1 MTEERSKI
9 QKIGK
14 RIDTQLPV
22 ELHDKSR
29 TSEYW
34 KTVQFREI
42 YKRTRPGFY
51 ALIPKNYDP
60 FDQAVVID
68 HFDLK
73 GFEYGNW
80 LNQEDRYNYLMAVQI
95 ALFDMS
101 KITGI
106 KKIGLGKLVG
116 ISFGARGS
124 SKALAH
130 FEPNTNMINITRFHE
145 AKNLTNIF
153 GVPIFGKKTT
163 DMVKPALFEL
173 SGGIG
178 SLAHEYGHALDY
190 VFGGYVEADPS
201 GTYRSLTNGRST
213 NDSPELGRPGT
224 MRHMANSLIYSLM
237 YDKPDQYT
245 HYYAVLK
252 KAVNER
258 TLSRYWIRHNE
269 MFARTFE
276 SYIQMKLR
284 KNGISNNFLTHHLKY
299 DHPVYPD
306 VALLKKIEPIFDK
319 LIKRMAVYAK

>member
-1 MTEERSKI
+1 MIEEKSKI
-9 QKIGK
+9 KRIGK

-22 ELHDKSR
+22 ELHDNSR
-29 TSEYW
+29 TTEYW
-34 KTVQFREI
+34 KVVQFREM
-42 YKRTRPGFY
+42 YKRTRPGFF

-60 FDQAVVID
+60 FDQEAVIN

-95 ALFDMS
+95 ALFDLS

-130 FEPNTNMINITRFHE
+130 FEASTNMINITRFHE
-145 AKNLTNIF
+145 AKNFTDILGNPVF
-153 GVPIFGKKTT
+153 GNKTT
-163 DMVKPALFEL
+163 DTVKSQLFVL

-190 VFGGYVEADPS
+190 IFGGYVEADPS
-201 GTYRSLTNGRST
+201 GTYRSLTNGWLT
-213 NDSPELGRPGT
+213 NDNPVLGRPGT
-224 MRHMANSLIYSLM
+224 MRHMANSLIYYLM

-245 HYYAVLK
+245 AFYAKLK
-252 KAVNER
+252 KAVKAKK
-258 TLSRYWIRHNE
+258 LSEYWIRHSE
-269 MFARTFE
+269 MFARAFE

-284 KNGISNNFLTHHLKY
+284 ENGISNTFLTHLKY
-299 DHPVYPD
+299 VNPVYPD
-306 VALLKKIEPIFDK
+306 PILLKKIEPLFDK